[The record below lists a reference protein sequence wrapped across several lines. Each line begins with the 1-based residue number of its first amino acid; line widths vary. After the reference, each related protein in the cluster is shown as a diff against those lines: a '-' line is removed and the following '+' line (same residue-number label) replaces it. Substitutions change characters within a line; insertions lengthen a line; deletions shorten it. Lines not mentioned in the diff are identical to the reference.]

1 MIQLDRRQQ
10 LIVLLLMGVILFS
23 GGYRL
28 AQVKDKSAEKMK
40 ASLETPEQNKDKEVT
55 VHVFGA
61 VAKPGVYKVPQNSRV
76 IDAINMAGPAAEA
89 DLDSI
94 KLASK
99 VTDGQD
105 ISVPSRADF
114 DPAAVGAAAGS
125 AASAGGGRNIFAAP
139 AGSKP
144 GGAAAAKGFV
154 NINTASQSELDT
166 LPGIGPALAQRIIQ
180 YREANGAFQS
190 AEDLKNVSGIG
201 DKNFENMKDK
211 ITVR

>member
-10 LIVLLLMGVILFS
+10 LIVLLLVGVILFS

-28 AQVKDKSAEKMK
+28 AQIKDKSPEKIK
-40 ASLETPEQNKDKEVT
+40 PSLESADENKAKEVT

-61 VAKPGVYKVPQNSRV
+61 VAKPGVYQLSQGTRV
-76 IDAINMAGPAAEA
+76 IDAINMAGPTGEA

-105 ISVPSRADF
+105 ISVPFKAVI
-114 DPAAVGAAAGS
+114 DPAAVGVTQDAS
-125 AASAGGGRNIFAAP
+125 TSAGITGRNVFTAP
-139 AGSKP
+139 AGAS
-144 GGAAAAKGFV
+144 GAVAANGLV
-154 NINTASQSELDT
+154 NINTANQSELDT

-180 YREANGAFQS
+180 YREANGNFQS
-190 AEDLKNVSGIG
+190 IEDLKNVSGIG